1 MTHAHDHSRKEQ
13 IMDMDVQKLVPDQH
27 VWLTINNTAGEPQY
41 IITSQSEYDRREY
54 HIYVIKGD
62 KVKLLGSGPSPKE
75 LEDKYV
81 KIDKLFG

>member
-1 MTHAHDHSRKEQ
+1 
-13 IMDMDVQKLVPDQH
+13 MDKDVQKLVPDQH

-41 IITSQSEYDRREY
+41 IITSESELDRRKY
-54 HIYVIKGD
+54 NIYAIQNG
-62 KVKLLGSGPSPKE
+62 KVKLLGSGPSPTE

>member
-54 HIYVIKGD
+54 HIYAITRSRSTWAGTA
-62 KVKLLGSGPSPKE
+62 LSSS
-75 LEDKYV
+75 
-81 KIDKLFG
+81 IS

>member
-1 MTHAHDHSRKEQ
+1 
-13 IMDMDVQKLVPDQH
+13 MDKDIQKLVPGQH
-27 VWLTINNTAGEPQY
+27 IWLTINDTACKPQY
-41 IITSQSEYDRREY
+41 IITSESEFDRREY
-54 HIYVIKGD
+54 HIYAIQGE